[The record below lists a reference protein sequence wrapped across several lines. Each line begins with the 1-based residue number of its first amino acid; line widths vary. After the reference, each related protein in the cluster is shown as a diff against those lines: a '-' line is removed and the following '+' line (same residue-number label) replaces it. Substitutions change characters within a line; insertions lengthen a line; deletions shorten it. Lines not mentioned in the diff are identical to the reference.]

1 MESREVAMR
10 SEAIKTFR
18 AGRGAAGAPAV
29 LLALTAILL
38 LAATPIQAK
47 GRSGA
52 KVVVDTGL
60 GYTTIKGELI
70 AVRPDSL
77 LLLDGSGADRSIDV
91 AQVRSVTVVKTSKA
105 GIGGILGLLAGVG
118 GGYLVGYT
126 AAVASGA
133 CPDCEAPLSGF
144 AGGFFGC
151 FIGLGAGAS
160 LGSAAGRDVV
170 IPLGGLS
177 RTELTTQLKKLRK
190 YARVS
195 MPL

>member
-1 MESREVAMR
+1 MR
-10 SEAIKTFR
+10 RGASKTFR
-18 AGRGAAGAPAV
+18 AEKGIALAA
-29 LLALTAILL
+29 LAAIML
-38 LAATPIQAK
+38 LAAGPAQAER
-47 GRSGA
+47 RSGA

-77 LLLDGSGADRSIDV
+77 LLLDSSGADRSIDV
-91 AQVRSVTVVKTSKA
+91 AHVRSVTVIKTSKA
-105 GIGGILGLLAGVG
+105 GIGGILGLLAGAG
-118 GGYLVGYT
+118 GGYLTGYS

-133 CPDCEAPLSGF
+133 CPDCEAPLTGF
-144 AGGFFGC
+144 ACGFFGS
-151 FIGLGAGAS
+151 FIGLGLGAA

-177 RTELTTQLKKLRK
+177 RPELTVQLKKLRR

-195 MPL
+195 VPL

>member
-1 MESREVAMR
+1 MALA
-10 SEAIKTFR
+10 AIM
-18 AGRGAAGAPAV
+18 
-29 LLALTAILL
+29 L
-38 LAATPIQAK
+38 LAAGPAQA
-47 GRSGA
+47 GRRSGA

-60 GYTTIKGELI
+60 GYTTVKGELI

-91 AQVRSVTVVKTSKA
+91 AHVRSVRVVKTSKA
-105 GIGGILGLLAGVG
+105 GIGGILGLLAGAS
-118 GGYLVGYT
+118 GGYLVGYS

-133 CPDCEAPLSGF
+133 CPDCEAPLTGF

-151 FIGLGAGAS
+151 FIGLGLGAA

-177 RTELTTQLKKLRK
+177 RAELTTQLKKLRK